1 MNLNSET
8 MRNLF
13 YAFNAYLQRGLDGGW
28 KDYTRYCGFVKST
41 ARIEKYPQTILA
53 GAMREWVGDR
63 VINEVKGK
71 VLEVVNKD
79 YEHTEGVS
87 RNDIEDDTIGF
98 YESLFYEMGL
108 NAANLWAELSTEA
121 LTGNGKWADEKA
133 FFLADRKI
141 GKAAINNIV
150 SGELSAETYETAASQ
165 MMMFTKADGKTPLG
179 LVPDLLVVGPAL
191 KNTAKRILKMEMVV
205 ENGVAVSN
213 PNKDEADIL
222 VNPYLTGENSKKW
235 FLMCTKRGIKPVV
248 VQKRK
253 EGTLQRWD
261 KESDECVKVHNRN
274 DYGIHYRG
282 AAALVAPQLIVG
294 GNL

>member
-28 KDYTRYCGFVKST
+28 KDYMRYCGFVKST

-141 GKAAINNIV
+141 GNAAINNIV

-222 VNPYLTGENSKKW
+222 VNPYLTGKNSKKW
-235 FLMCTKRGIKPVV
+235 FLMCTKRGVKPVV

-253 EGTLQRWD
+253 EGVLQRWD
-261 KESDECVKVHNRN
+261 KESDECVKEHNRN

>member
-28 KDYTRYCGFVKST
+28 KDYMRYCGFVKST

-205 ENGVAVSN
+205 EDGVAVSN

-222 VNPYLTGENSKKW
+222 VNPYLVGENSKKW

-253 EGTLQRWD
+253 EGALQRWD
-261 KESDECVKVHNRN
+261 KDGDECVKVHNRN

>member
-28 KDYTRYCGFVKST
+28 KDYMRYCGFVKST

-150 SGELSAETYETAASQ
+150 GGELSAETYETAASQ

-205 ENGVAVSN
+205 EDGVAVSN

-222 VNPYLTGENSKKW
+222 VNPYLVGENSKKW

-253 EGTLQRWD
+253 EGALQRWD
-261 KESDECVKVHNRN
+261 KDGDECVKVHNRN

>member
-165 MMMFTKADGKTPLG
+165 MMMFTKA
-179 LVPDLLVVGPAL
+179 VV
-191 KNTAKRILKMEMVV
+191 I
-205 ENGVAVSN
+205 
-213 PNKDEADIL
+213 
-222 VNPYLTGENSKKW
+222 
-235 FLMCTKRGIKPVV
+235 
-248 VQKRK
+248 
-253 EGTLQRWD
+253 
-261 KESDECVKVHNRN
+261 
-274 DYGIHYRG
+274 
-282 AAALVAPQLIVG
+282 
-294 GNL
+294 

>member
-261 KESDECVKVHNRN
+261 KESDECVKEHNRN

>member
-53 GAMREWVGDR
+53 GAMREWVGER

-133 FFLADRKI
+133 FFQADRKI

-150 SGELSAETYETAASQ
+150 TGALAAETYEAAASQ

-261 KESDECVKVHNRN
+261 KESDECVKEHNRN

>member
-1 MNLNSET
+1 MDLNTEN

-28 KDYTRYCGFVKST
+28 KDYTRYCGFIKSS

-87 RNDIEDDTIGF
+87 RNDIEDDAIGF
-98 YESLFYEMGL
+98 YEALFYEMGL

-133 FFLADRKI
+133 FFLADRRI

-150 SGELSAETYETAASQ
+150 SGELSAETYEAAASQ

-191 KNTAKRILKMEMVV
+191 KNSAKRILKMEMVV
-205 ENGVAVSN
+205 EDGVAVSN

-222 VNPYLTGENSKKW
+222 VNPYLVGENSKKW

-253 EGTLQRWD
+253 EGALQRWD

-282 AAALVAPQLIVG
+282 AAALVTPQLIIG